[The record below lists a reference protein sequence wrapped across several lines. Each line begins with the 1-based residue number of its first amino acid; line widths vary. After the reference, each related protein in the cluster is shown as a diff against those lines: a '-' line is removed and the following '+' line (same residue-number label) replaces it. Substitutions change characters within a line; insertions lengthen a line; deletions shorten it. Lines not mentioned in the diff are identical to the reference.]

1 MNQHTD
7 LIHTEGAPPKD
18 LPRIGI
24 SRCLLGETV
33 RYDGGHKRD
42 RFLTDTLGSFV
53 EWIPLCPEVEA
64 GLGTPRE
71 AMRLIGTP
79 EHPKLVTH
87 HTHIDFTNT
96 MTRFSQR
103 RIREL
108 RHLKLDGYVFKKDSP
123 SCGIKQVRVYQPG
136 AQPSRRGVGLFAQ
149 AFQESFPLIPVEDEG
164 RLNDPGIRENFIDRI
179 FAYHRWQSLFLHR
192 HTRGAI
198 VDFHTRHKYLLM
210 SHSRPHYH
218 QLGHL
223 VAAAKEYAPKEL
235 ALEYGITFM
244 KALTVK
250 TTVRKHVNVL
260 QHLVG
265 HFKTN
270 LSPVQRMELQELIS
284 DYHQGFTTLNT
295 PLTLIRHYVQE
306 FHIDYLATQVYLQP
320 HPKQIVLMNYA
331 SFS

>member
-1 MNQHTD
+1 M
-7 LIHTEGAPPKD
+7 
-18 LPRIGI
+18 
-24 SRCLLGETV
+24 
-33 RYDGGHKRD
+33 Y
-42 RFLTDTLGSFV
+42 
-53 EWIPLCPEVEA
+53 
-64 GLGTPRE
+64 
-71 AMRLIGTP
+71 
-79 EHPKLVTH
+79 
-87 HTHIDFTNT
+87 
-96 MTRFSQR
+96 
-103 RIREL
+103 
-108 RHLKLDGYVFKKDSP
+108 RH
-123 SCGIKQVRVYQPG
+123 G
-136 AQPSRRGVGLFAQ
+136 AQPSRKGTGLFAQ

-179 FAYHRWQSLFLHR
+179 FAYQRWQSLFLHR
-192 HTRGAI
+192 LTRGAI

-210 SHSRPHYH
+210 AHSRPHYH

-223 VAAAKEYAPKEL
+223 VAEAKEYVPKEL

-284 DYHQGFTTLNT
+284 DYHQGFTTLKT

-320 HPKQIVLMNYA
+320 HPKQIVIMNYA